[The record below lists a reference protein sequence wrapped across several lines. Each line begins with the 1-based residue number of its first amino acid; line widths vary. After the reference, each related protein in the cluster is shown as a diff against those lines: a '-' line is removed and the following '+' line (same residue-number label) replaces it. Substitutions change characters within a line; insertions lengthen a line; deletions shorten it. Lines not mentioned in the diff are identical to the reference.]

1 MNYFDAV
8 KIVFLHLFKS
18 LCPNVL
24 RQMKAVLEYALS
36 YSVIVGVFCVG

>member
-8 KIVFLHLFKS
+8 KIVFLHLFKR

-24 RQMKAVLEYALS
+24 SLVKALVEYVQS
-36 YSVIVGVFCVG
+36 YSAIVWLFCVS